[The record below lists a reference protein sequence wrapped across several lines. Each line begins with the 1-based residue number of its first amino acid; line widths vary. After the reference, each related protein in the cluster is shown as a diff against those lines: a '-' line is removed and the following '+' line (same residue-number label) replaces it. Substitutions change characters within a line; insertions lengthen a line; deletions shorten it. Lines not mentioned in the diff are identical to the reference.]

1 MVQSRWCVECD
12 PQAICIKQV
21 ISFSRTVRND
31 GPFFLKILIL
41 VNFFLSLCNIL
52 SLTLSLI
59 QTKKPVELA
68 ATLPHTELVERC
80 KQGDPQSFRKLYELY
95 NKAMFN
101 TSFRIL
107 NDRAE
112 AEDVLQESFIDAFK
126 NIAQFENRSSFGSWL
141 KQIVVNKSI
150 NVIRKRKMDIVD
162 IEKTQVGELPEE
174 LSTVDERE
182 IQWKV
187 QEVRKAI
194 QELPDGYRAVLTLY
208 LLEGYDHEEISQIL
222 NVKESTART
231 QYIRAKQKLLMNLK
245 NGGLS

>member
-1 MVQSRWCVECD
+1 MQH
-12 PQAICIKQV
+12 
-21 ISFSRTVRND
+21 
-31 GPFFLKILIL
+31 PFPNL
-41 VNFFLSLCNIL
+41 VLN
-52 SLTLSLI
+52 
-59 QTKKPVELA
+59 TKSKLVELA
-68 ATLPHTELVERC
+68 ATLPHTELVEKC
-80 KQGDPQSFRKLYELY
+80 KQGDARSFQKLYELY

-101 TSFRIL
+101 TSFRIV

-126 NIAQFENRSSFGSWL
+126 NIHHFENRSSFGSWL

-162 IEKTQVGELPEE
+162 IEKTQVGEMPEE
-174 LSTVDERE
+174 NVIDEKE
-182 IQWKV
+182 IQWKI

-231 QYIRAKQKLLMNLK
+231 QYIRAKHKLLMNLK

>member
-1 MVQSRWCVECD
+1 MVQSRWSAECD
-12 PQAICIKQV
+12 PQAVCIKQETLYFTGP
-21 ISFSRTVRND
+21 SEMTVLFFANNILVY
-31 GPFFLKILIL
+31 FFLP
-41 VNFFLSLCNIL
+41 LCNIL

-59 QTKKPVELA
+59 QTIKSVELA

-80 KQGDPQSFRKLYELY
+80 KQGDPRSFRKLYELY

-162 IEKTQVGELPEE
+162 IEKTQVGEMPDE

>member
-1 MVQSRWCVECD
+1 M
-12 PQAICIKQV
+12 
-21 ISFSRTVRND
+21 
-31 GPFFLKILIL
+31 
-41 VNFFLSLCNIL
+41 
-52 SLTLSLI
+52 
-59 QTKKPVELA
+59 ELA
-68 ATLPHTELVERC
+68 ATLPHMDLVERC
-80 KQGDPQSFRKLYELY
+80 KQGDAQSFRKLYELY
-95 NKAMFN
+95 SKAMYN

-107 NDRAE
+107 NNTAE
-112 AEDVLQESFIDAFK
+112 AEDVLQESFIDAFRH
-126 NIAQFENRSSFGSWL
+126 IHSFESRSSFGSWL

-150 NVIRKRKMDIVD
+150 NVIRKNKMDIVD
-162 IEKTQVGELPEE
+162 LDKTQIAEMPEE
-174 LSTVDERE
+174 NTIDEKE

-231 QYIRAKQKLLMNLK
+231 QYIRAKQKLLMKLK